1 MNLTSFQKIEIDT
14 EKIESFIREDFERK
28 LGKENVLDIRLSSY
42 PNEYLV
48 AVTLRKE
55 TPKALD
61 IAHELNE
68 SFSDNNLPIA
78 VYTREVQEKALAEI
92 K

>member
-14 EKIESFIREDFERK
+14 EKIESFIREGFERK
-28 LGKENVLDIRLSSY
+28 LGKENVLNIRLSSY

-55 TPKALD
+55 TKEALD
-61 IAHELNE
+61 ITHELNE
-68 SFSDNNLPIA
+68 IFSENNLA
-78 VYTREVQEKALAEI
+78 VGIYTKEAQAEATD
-92 K
+92 